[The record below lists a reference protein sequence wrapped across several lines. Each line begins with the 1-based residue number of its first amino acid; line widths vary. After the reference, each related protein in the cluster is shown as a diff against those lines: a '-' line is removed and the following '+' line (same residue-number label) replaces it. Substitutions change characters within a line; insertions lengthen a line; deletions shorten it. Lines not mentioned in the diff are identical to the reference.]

1 MDAST
6 ANSQISY
13 SSAKNWRCFHKL
25 TWYSLLL
32 GGLLAAILV
41 AFSIGKYPTS
51 PPEIIRFFLHWA
63 GLAEMDN
70 GRFDAL
76 HNVLIDIR
84 LPRILVAMLVG
95 ATLSVAGAA
104 FQSVFRNPLVS
115 PGLLGVQS
123 GAAFGAALGILFG
136 LSWPLIQGLAF
147 SLGLVA
153 VFASVLIANVFGQS
167 SMVMLVLGGMISNA
181 FFSSLLSV
189 IKYVADPMNVL
200 PSIVYWLMGNLAL
213 ADMHQVLIF
222 AGPLLVGILA
232 LSFCGRLL
240 DALSMGDDEARSI
253 GIPVHWVRYSLI
265 AMTTMISALTVSV
278 AGTIGWVGLLIPH
291 IVRLLLGPANTRVL
305 PASIILGAIFL
316 LLADVISRCIANTEI
331 PIGIVTEILGI
342 PVFLMVLKRSRKGW
356 H

>member
-1 MDAST
+1 MDAS
-6 ANSQISY
+6 ANSVFIAGNRFRDLLKLKS
-13 SSAKNWRCFHKL
+13 L
-25 TWYSLLL
+25 TWSGLFLSALGMAVLL
-32 GGLLAAILV
+32 

-51 PPEIIRFFLHWA
+51 PQEIIRFFLHWA
-63 GLAEMDN
+63 GLAEMDDA
-70 GRFDAL
+70 RFDAL
-76 HNVLIDIR
+76 HNILIDIR

-95 ATLSVAGAA
+95 ATLSVSGAV
-104 FQSVFRNPLVS
+104 FQPVFRNPLVS

-123 GAAFGAALGILFG
+123 GAAFGAALGILLG

-167 SMVMLVLGGMISNA
+167 SMIMLVLGGMISNA
-181 FFSSLLSV
+181 LFSSLLSV

-213 ADMHQVLIF
+213 ADMNQVLIF
-222 AGPLLVGILA
+222 AGPLLGGIII
-232 LSFCGRLL
+232 LSFCGKLL

-253 GIPVHWVRYSLI
+253 GIPVHLVRYSII
-265 AMTTMISALTVSV
+265 ALTTMISALTVSI

-291 IVRLLLGPANTRVL
+291 IVRLLLGPANSRVL
-305 PASIILGAIFL
+305 PASILLGATFL
-316 LLADVISRCIANTEI
+316 LLADAISRCIADTEI

-342 PVFLMVLKRSRKGW
+342 PAFLVVLKRSRKGW
-356 H
+356 N